1 MLTFYHG
8 IGHGEVEGCELHIN
22 IEGLV
27 HVSPQAGNEAGSI
40 VTGADR
46 RTAEVGDPVVEESE
60 VGSVTGIA
68 CMYRLVLHMTE
79 SKYLK
84 PLLSGRGHTKS
95 TWTWLKR

>member
-1 MLTFYHG
+1 MS
-8 IGHGEVEGCELHIN
+8 LHRPAMKLDPLS
-22 IEGLV
+22 LV
-27 HVSPQAGNEAGSI
+27 QTAGQPKWATQWWRKALAQA
-40 VTGADR
+40 
-46 RTAEVGDPVVEESE
+46 SE

-84 PLLSGRGHTKS
+84 PLLSGRGPTKS